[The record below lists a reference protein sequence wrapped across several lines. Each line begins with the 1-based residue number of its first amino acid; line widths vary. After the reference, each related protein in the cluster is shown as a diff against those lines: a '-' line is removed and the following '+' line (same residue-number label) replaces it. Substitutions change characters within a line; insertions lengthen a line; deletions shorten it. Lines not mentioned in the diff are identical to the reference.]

1 MSLELTLQ
9 TLDSE
14 MSQSFFQFNKR
25 RLDNLIT
32 GLVKSKD
39 KETLVKL
46 ISDNS
51 YFTLL
56 DIIDFLEKK
65 DKQLLYHILNEPKNP
80 AVLRQPIA
88 DWLKRSEFLH
98 EDNVR
103 IPKSR
108 QRIDMVGCKYKKYLG
123 LVGENAIIAIEIAT
137 EPKISAINAA
147 FYQAKDY
154 LDCSDWAYVAVSPY
168 VFLKYSE
175 ALLGRVNDFKNDIGL
190 LLVNRLKVI
199 SIVEEA
205 EVTNYI
211 DHKYQTLLSFFK
223 KKYA

>member
-25 RLDNLIT
+25 RLDSLLI

-65 DKQLLYHILNEPKNP
+65 DKQLLFHILNEPKS
-80 AVLRQPIA
+80 ADILRQPLA
-88 DWLKRSEFLH
+88 DWLKRSEFLY
-98 EDNVR
+98 EKNVR

-108 QRIDMVGCKYKKYLG
+108 QRINVAGCKYKKYLG

-147 FYQAKDY
+147 FYHAKEY
-154 LDCSDWAYVAVSPY
+154 LDCSDWAYVAVSPC
-168 VFLKYSE
+168 VFLKFSE
-175 ALLGRVNDFKNDIGL
+175 ALLGRVNDFKNEIGL

-205 EVTNYI
+205 EVTNYM
-211 DHKYQTLLSFFK
+211 DPKYQALLSFFK
-223 KKYA
+223 KKYT

>member
-1 MSLELTLQ
+1 MTLQ
-9 TLDSE
+9 TLDAE
-14 MSQSFFQFNKR
+14 MSQSFFHFNKR
-25 RLDNLIT
+25 RLDSLLI

-65 DKQLLYHILNEPKNP
+65 DKQLLFHILNEPSR
-80 AVLRQPIA
+80 ATVLQQPVA
-88 DWLKRSEFLH
+88 DWLKRSEFLY
-98 EDNVR
+98 DNNVR
-103 IPKSR
+103 VPKSR
-108 QRIDMVGCKYKKYLG
+108 QRIDVVGCKYKKYLG

-137 EPKISAINAA
+137 EPKMAAINTA

-154 LDCSDWAYVAVSPY
+154 LDCSDWTYVAVSPY
-168 VFLKYSE
+168 VFLKFSE
-175 ALLGRVNDFKNDIGL
+175 ALLGRVNDFKNEIGL
-190 LLVNRLKVI
+190 LLVNKLKVI

-205 EVTNYI
+205 EITNYV
-211 DHKYQTLLSFFK
+211 DSKYQTLLTYFK
-223 KKYA
+223 NKFT